1 MKKIDLTSW
10 NRKQHY
16 HHFNAFTN
24 PYFAVTV
31 PVDMSIAHK
40 KAKANN
46 HSFFAVYLH
55 ACMRAVNQTEN
66 FKYRIIDDEVFE
78 LELIHTSATMLR
90 EDKTFGFSYILFSDD
105 FEEFNSSMVNEKERI
120 KNSSELYPPVY
131 DLNCIHCSALPWFRF
146 SSQKEPFSGLNES
159 IPKFGFSKTYKEG
172 DKLVM
177 NVSIS
182 ANHALVD
189 GYHVAQFVDKFQ
201 EYLNCK

>member
-1 MKKIDLTSW
+1 MKKIDLNSW

-31 PVDMSIAHK
+31 PIDMSIAHK
-40 KAKANN
+40 KAKDNN

-66 FKYRIIDDEVFE
+66 FKYRIIEDEVFE
-78 LELIHTSATMLR
+78 PELIHTSATMLR
-90 EDKTFGFSYILFSDD
+90 EDKTFGFSYILYSDD
-105 FEEFNSSMVNEKERI
+105 FQEFNSSIVNEKELI
-120 KNSSELYPPVY
+120 IDEKSKVTIDELRTS
-131 DLNCIHCSALPWFRF
+131 NTS
-146 SSQKEPFSGLNES
+146 FSGLKES
-159 IPKFGFSKTYKEG
+159 IPKFGFSKTYNEG
-172 DKLVM
+172 DKLIM

-182 ANHALVD
+182 ANHALID
-189 GYHVAQFVDKFQ
+189 GYHVAQFIDKFQ

>member
-1 MKKIDLTSW
+1 MKKIDLNTWS
-10 NRKQHY
+10 RKQHY

-31 PVDMSIAHK
+31 PIDMSIAHK
-40 KAKANN
+40 KAKDNN

-55 ACMRAVNQTEN
+55 ALMKSVNQTEN

-146 SSQKEPFSGLNES
+146 SSQKEPFSGLKES

-172 DKLVM
+172 DKLIM